1 MFIGNKIANKK
12 DKAIPQPLIKAENQ
26 SEVGL
31 PLVPFPARPL
41 ASRCIGVQRSIY
53 KIYSNIITAL

>member
-1 MFIGNKIANKK
+1 L
-12 DKAIPQPLIKAENQ
+12 QIKRQSDPAAAFEAENQ